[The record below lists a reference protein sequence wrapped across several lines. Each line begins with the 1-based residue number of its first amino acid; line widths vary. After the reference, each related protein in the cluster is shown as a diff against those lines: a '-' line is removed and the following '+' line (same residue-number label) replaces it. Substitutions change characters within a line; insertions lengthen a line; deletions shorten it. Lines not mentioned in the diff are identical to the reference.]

1 MSKGSLFWANAS
13 GKLGETVL
21 YRSGGEQRTRTYV
34 AKIKNPKTLAQMT
47 NRLLMNNAVSAHRA
61 LKGLVSQTFPNR
73 KANQSAFN
81 AFVQANKNV
90 NRFYIGKSDLEKNA
104 CVPYGLQI
112 AKGSLGIDLTP
123 RMARLSD
130 VEDPE
135 AAPRVFYVI
144 DGFLNLSNFSLKL
157 PIAEV
162 DSFAQRLTPE
172 LMYEVFSKC
181 SPVALPSEFQV
192 TVVGARYGA
201 DDDDLSNDMWQPGY
215 RVTHCQQFGAYSQ
228 DYGHRAGDS
237 VLALSLH
244 IATKT
249 RDENNEFATLT
260 FDKLIVGASF
270 VMGRDAADTCEGI
283 VLSFKDASGYQVSNS
298 RMSSV
303 PSKLDTESI
312 PDPAA
317 DYRQGGFYFTQLLS
331 DYGYSPD
338 GVLAS
343 TVENVD
349 TSVTEPDEDE
359 GGEDLTA

>member
-13 GKLGETVL
+13 GKLGETVH
-21 YRSGGEQRTRTYV
+21 YRSGGEQRARTYV

-47 NRLLMNNAVSAHRA
+47 NRLLMNNVVSAHRA

-73 KANQSAFN
+73 KSNQSAFN

-104 CVPYGLQI
+104 CVPYGLQV

-123 RMARLSD
+123 RMASLSNI
-130 VEDPE
+130 VDPE
-135 AAPRVFYVI
+135 VAPKVCYVI
-144 DGFLNLSNFSLKL
+144 DGFLNLSGFSLTL
-157 PIAEV
+157 PVAEA
-162 DSFAQRLTPE
+162 DSFALRLTPE
-172 LMYEVFSKC
+172 RMYQVFKQC
-181 SPVALPSEFQV
+181 SPITLPSEFQV
-192 TVVGARYGA
+192 SVIGARYGA

-244 IATKT
+244 VASKT
-249 RDENNEFATLT
+249 RDEANEYATLT
-260 FDKLIVGASF
+260 FDSLIVGASF
-270 VMGRDAADTCEGI
+270 VTGNDAADTCEGI
-283 VLSFKDASGYQVSNS
+283 VLSFKDSSGYQVSNS

-303 PSKLDTESI
+303 PTNLDGVAIT
-312 PDPAA
+312 DPAA
-317 DYRQGGFYFTQLLS
+317 DYRQGGFYFEQLLS

-338 GVLAS
+338 GVLVSTAANVAPPAS
-343 TVENVD
+343 
-349 TSVTEPDEDE
+349 EPEEDE
-359 GGEDLTA
+359 GGEDLTT